1 MPLPPPSY
9 YGEWRKDLQQKMLA
23 KRTVANYNKSIEAF
37 GDLSFNEKGD
47 WNDSLFNICFNIVEK
62 TALYVTIAEVMFFA
76 TGFPAIFVF
85 GGYDVIYD
93 RFAVSN

>member
-1 MPLPPPSY
+1 MPPPSY

-47 WNDSLFNICFNIVEK
+47 
-62 TALYVTIAEVMFFA
+62 
-76 TGFPAIFVF
+76 
-85 GGYDVIYD
+85 
-93 RFAVSN
+93 